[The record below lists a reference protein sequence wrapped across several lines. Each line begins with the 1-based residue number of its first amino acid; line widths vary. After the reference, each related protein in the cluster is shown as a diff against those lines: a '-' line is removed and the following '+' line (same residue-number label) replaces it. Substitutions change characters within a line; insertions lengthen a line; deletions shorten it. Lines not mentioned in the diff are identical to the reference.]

1 MFQVLGVFAEF
12 ERALIREGVMAGLV
26 YGQRPKAL
34 DLGGPQPS
42 RMMQPR
48 FDLIGGERPCPL
60 DRAPVPG
67 ALRLCGAG

>member
-34 DLGGPQPS
+34 DLGGPQTIADDAAKV
-42 RMMQPR
+42 R
-48 FDLIGGERPCPL
+48 L
-60 DRAPVPG
+60 DRG
-67 ALRLCGAG
+67 